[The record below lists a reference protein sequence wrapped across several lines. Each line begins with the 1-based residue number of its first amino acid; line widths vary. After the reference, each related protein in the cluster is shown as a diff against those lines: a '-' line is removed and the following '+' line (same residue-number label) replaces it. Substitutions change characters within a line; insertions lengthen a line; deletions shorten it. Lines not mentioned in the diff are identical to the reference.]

1 MRHLALD
8 PLRGQQAIS
17 GLWLG
22 VLVSR
27 ACLLAAGSRLG
38 LRAIAGAGVVSMVV
52 TACAVLSGA
61 RTVELVFGAIGLA
74 VGAVY
79 PLTMALI
86 GQRFVDARGTATGI
100 AGGAGALGA
109 VVAPWLTGALG
120 DRVGVG
126 LGVASM
132 ALWGLLIVVGAL
144 NALAHLRKET
154 RT

>member
-1 MRHLALD
+1 
-8 PLRGQQAIS
+8 
-17 GLWLG
+17 
-22 VLVSR
+22 
-27 ACLLAAGSRLG
+27 